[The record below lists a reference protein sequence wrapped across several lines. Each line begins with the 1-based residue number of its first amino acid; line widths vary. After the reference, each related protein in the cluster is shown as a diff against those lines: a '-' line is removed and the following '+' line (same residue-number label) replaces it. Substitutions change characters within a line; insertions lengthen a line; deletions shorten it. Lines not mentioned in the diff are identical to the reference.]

1 MLKSLKIQDYALI
14 KNIYVEFGKGLNII
28 TGETGAGKS
37 ILIDAI
43 NLLIGERASTET
55 VREKA
60 QKAFVEG
67 IFDIQSNKKVEDLLS
82 ENQIEIL
89 PELILRREISLKG
102 ANRCFINDTPAP
114 LSVVKDLGDILVDF
128 HGQHEHQALLK
139 PDTHIDYL
147 DEFSHSE
154 DLLRNYKWLY
164 NALIKLK
171 KDLAEL
177 KGQTNSSNEKR
188 DIYLF
193 QIKEIDAVAPK
204 PDEEEKLFEEL
215 RILENSEQLLELTT
229 NIYQDLYESENAI
242 YDSLVKIRNMLNE
255 ATSIDK
261 SFTESN
267 KEYESVLA
275 VVKDISEFIRSYNSR
290 IEMDSDR
297 LNTIRERLSAIN
309 LLKKKYGGSI
319 KSVLEHRKKIGEELG
334 DSEDSSE
341 KISELENKIL
351 SVSKNCAD
359 AAEKLYKN
367 RRDGGKE
374 MEEEVKEILK
384 YLGVTNASFNVKIT
398 HEKAEDTD
406 NDVLIIKD
414 RPYKYSS
421 KGYDKVEFF
430 ISTNKGESP
439 KPLVKVAS
447 GGEVSRVMLTLKT
460 ILARSDRTPVLIFDE
475 IDTGVSGPVAQKVG
489 EAMRA
494 LTTYHQVIAITHLPQ
509 IAGMANHHF
518 LVEKLAEDDRVVS
531 SIRKL
536 SNERRVLEIA
546 KLMSGEM
553 ITEAS
558 IKGAKELIR
567 L

>member
-14 KNIYVEFGKGLNII
+14 KSIDVEFGKGLNII

-37 ILIDAI
+37 ILVDAM

-55 VREKA
+55 IREGA
-60 QKAFVEG
+60 QKAFIEG
-67 IFDIQSNKKVEDLLS
+67 IFDIESNKKVENILS
-82 ENQIEIL
+82 ENQIDIL

-139 PDTHIDYL
+139 PETHIDYL
-147 DEFSHSE
+147 DEFSRSE
-154 DLLRNYKWLY
+154 DLLRNYRWLY

-171 KDLAEL
+171 KDLNDL
-177 KGQTNSSNEKR
+177 KGKTSSNNEKR
-188 DIYLF
+188 DVLLF
-193 QIKEIDAVAPK
+193 QIKEIDAVSPEL
-204 PDEEEKLFEEL
+204 DEEERLVEEL
-215 RILENSEQLLELTT
+215 KVLENSEKLLELTT
-229 NIYQDLYESENAI
+229 NIYQGLYESENAV
-242 YDSLVKIRNMLNE
+242 YDSLVKIKSMLNE
-255 ATSIDK
+255 TTSIDK

-267 KEYESVLA
+267 KEYESVLTMI
-275 VVKDISEFIRSYNSR
+275 KDISEFIRSYNSK

-297 LNTIRERLSAIN
+297 LNNIRERLSAIN

-319 KSVLEHRKKIGEELG
+319 KSILEHRKKIGEELG
-334 DSEDSSE
+334 YSEDSSE
-341 KISELENKIL
+341 KISELENKINT
-351 SVSKNCAD
+351 VSKNCAD

-398 HEKAEDTD
+398 HEKAEE
-406 NDVLIIKD
+406 NDENVLIIRDK
-414 RPYKYSS
+414 PYKYNS

-439 KPLVKVAS
+439 KPLAKVAS

-475 IDTGVSGPVAQKVG
+475 IDTGVSGPIAQKVG

-494 LTTYHQVIAITHLPQ
+494 LTNYHQVIAITHLPQ

-518 LVEKLAEDDRVVS
+518 LVEKLTEDDRVVS

-536 SNERRVLEIA
+536 SNERRILEIA

>member
-14 KNIYVEFGKGLNII
+14 KSIYVEFGKGLNII

-37 ILIDAI
+37 ILIDTI

-55 VREKA
+55 VREGA

-67 IFDIQSNKKVEDLLS
+67 IFDIESNKKVEDLLS

-177 KGQTNSSNEKR
+177 NGKTNSHNEKR

-193 QIKEIDAVAPK
+193 QIKEIDAVSPEL
-204 PDEEEKLFEEL
+204 DEEEKLVEEL
-215 RILENSEQLLELTT
+215 KILENSEQLLELTT
-229 NIYQDLYESENAI
+229 NIYQGLYESENAV

-255 ATSIDK
+255 AASIDK

-275 VVKDISEFIRSYNSR
+275 MVKDISEFIRSYNSK
-290 IEMDSDR
+290 IEMDSGR
-297 LNTIRERLSAIN
+297 LNAIRERLSAIN
-309 LLKKKYGGSI
+309 LLKKKYGGTI

-341 KISELENKIL
+341 KISELENKII
-351 SVSKNCAD
+351 SVSKNCAE

-384 YLGVTNASFNVKIT
+384 YLGVTNAGFNVKIT
-398 HEKAEDTD
+398 HEKADDND
-406 NDVLIIKD
+406 NDVIIIRDK
-414 RPYKYSS
+414 PYKYNS

-439 KPLVKVAS
+439 KPLAKVAS

-475 IDTGVSGPVAQKVG
+475 IDTGVSGPIAQKVG

-494 LTTYHQVIAITHLPQ
+494 LTNYHQVIAITHLPQ

-518 LVEKLAEDDRVVS
+518 LVEKLTEDDRVVS

-536 SNERRVLEIA
+536 SNERRILEIA

-553 ITEAS
+553 ITEAT

>member
-14 KNIYVEFGKGLNII
+14 KSIYVEFGKGLNII

-37 ILIDAI
+37 ILVDAI
-43 NLLIGERASTET
+43 NLIIGERASIET
-55 VREKA
+55 VREGT
-60 QKAFVEG
+60 QKAVVEG
-67 IFDIQSNKKVEDLLS
+67 IFDIESNKRIENILA

-139 PDTHIDYL
+139 SETHIDYL
-147 DEFSHSE
+147 DEFSHSD

-164 NALIKLK
+164 NALAKLK
-171 KDLAEL
+171 KDLSEL
-177 KGQTNSSNEKR
+177 KGKSNSSNEKR
-188 DIYLF
+188 EIYLF
-193 QIKEIDAVAPK
+193 QVKEIDAVSPEL
-204 PDEEEKLFEEL
+204 DEEEKLIDEL
-215 RILENSEQLLELTT
+215 KVLENSEKLLELTT
-229 NIYQDLYESENAI
+229 NIYHGLYESDNAV
-242 YDSLVKIRNMLNE
+242 YDSLVKIKNMLSE
-255 ATSIDK
+255 TSLIDK
-261 SFTESN
+261 SLFESD
-267 KEYESVLA
+267 KECESALTMI
-275 VVKDISEFIRSYNSR
+275 KDISEFIRSYNSK

-297 LNTIRERLSAIN
+297 LGSIRERLSAIN

-319 KSVLEHRKKIGEELG
+319 KSILEHRKKLGEELG
-334 DSEDSSE
+334 ESEDSTG
-341 KISELENKIL
+341 KISELESKIL

-384 YLGVTNASFNVKIT
+384 YLGVTSASFNVKIT
-398 HEKAEDTD
+398 HDKAEEGDD
-406 NDVLIIKD
+406 DVLVIRDK
-414 RPYKYSS
+414 PYKYSS

-439 KPLVKVAS
+439 KPLAKVAS

-475 IDTGVSGPVAQKVG
+475 IDTGVSGPIAQKVG

-494 LTTYHQVIAITHLPQ
+494 LTNYHQVIAITHLPQ

-518 LVEKLAEDDRVVS
+518 LVEKITEDDRVIS

-536 SNERRVLEIA
+536 SNERRILEIA

>member
-1 MLKSLKIQDYALI
+1 MK
-14 KNIYVEFGKGLNII
+14 GK
-28 TGETGAGKS
+28 
-37 ILIDAI
+37 
-43 NLLIGERASTET
+43 
-55 VREKA
+55 
-60 QKAFVEG
+60 
-67 IFDIQSNKKVEDLLS
+67 
-82 ENQIEIL
+82 
-89 PELILRREISLKG
+89 
-102 ANRCFINDTPAP
+102 
-114 LSVVKDLGDILVDF
+114 
-128 HGQHEHQALLK
+128 
-139 PDTHIDYL
+139 
-147 DEFSHSE
+147 
-154 DLLRNYKWLY
+154 
-164 NALIKLK
+164 
-171 KDLAEL
+171 
-177 KGQTNSSNEKR
+177 TNSNNEKR

-193 QIKEIDAVAPK
+193 QLKEIDAVSPE
-204 PDEEEKLFEEL
+204 PDEEEKLVEEL
-215 RILENSEQLLELTT
+215 KILENSEQLLELTT
-229 NIYQDLYESENAI
+229 NIYQGLYESENAV

-255 ATSIDK
+255 AASIDK

-267 KEYESVLA
+267 KEYESVVA
-275 VVKDISEFIRSYNSR
+275 MVKDISEFIRSYNSR
-290 IEMDSDR
+290 IEMDSGR

-319 KSVLEHRKKIGEELG
+319 KAVLDHRKKIREELG

-341 KISELENKIL
+341 KITELEKKIIT
-351 SVSKNCAD
+351 VSKNCAE

-374 MEEEVKEILK
+374 MEEEVKDILK
-384 YLGVTNASFNVKIT
+384 YLGVTNAGFNVKIT
-398 HEKAEDTD
+398 HEKAEDDD
-406 NDVLIIKD
+406 NDVLIVRDK
-414 RPYKYSS
+414 PYKYNS

-430 ISTNKGESP
+430 ISTNKGETP
-439 KPLVKVAS
+439 KPLAKVAS

-475 IDTGVSGPVAQKVG
+475 IDTGVSGPIAQKVG

-494 LTTYHQVIAITHLPQ
+494 LTNYHQVIAITHLPQ

-518 LVEKLAEDDRVVS
+518 LVEKLAENDRVVS

-536 SNERRVLEIA
+536 SNERRILEIA

>member
-14 KNIYVEFGKGLNII
+14 KSIYVEFGKGLNII

-37 ILIDAI
+37 ILVDAM
-43 NLLIGERASTET
+43 NLLIGERASIET
-55 VREKA
+55 VREGA
-60 QKAFVEG
+60 QKAIVEG
-67 IFDIQSNKKVEDLLS
+67 IFEIEANKKAENILN
-82 ENQIEIL
+82 ENQIEML
-89 PELILRREISLKG
+89 SELILRREISLKG

-114 LSVVKDLGDILVDF
+114 LAVVKDLGDILVDF

-164 NALIKLK
+164 NALFKLRK
-171 KDLAEL
+171 ELNDL
-177 KGQTNSSNEKR
+177 KGKTNTNNER
-188 DIYLF
+188 REICLF
-193 QIKEIDAVAPK
+193 QIKEIDSVSPELN
-204 PDEEEKLFEEL
+204 EEEKLIKEL
-215 RILENSEQLLELTT
+215 NVLENSEKLLELTS
-229 NIYQDLYESENAI
+229 NMYQGLYESENAV
-242 YDSLVKIRNMLNE
+242 YDSLVKIKNMLNE
-255 ATSIDK
+255 TSSIDK
-261 SFTESN
+261 TFIESN
-267 KEYESVLA
+267 REFESVLA
-275 VVKDISEFIRSYNSR
+275 TIKDISEFIRSYNSK
-290 IEMDSDR
+290 IEMDQDR
-297 LNTIRERLSAIN
+297 LVTIRERLSAIN

-319 KSVLEHRKKIGEELG
+319 KSILEYRQKIGEELG
-334 DSEDSSE
+334 ESEDSTE
-341 KISELENKIL
+341 KTTELENKVK

-367 RRDGGKE
+367 RRDGAKE

-384 YLGVTNASFNVKIT
+384 YLGVTNATFNVKIA
-398 HEKAEDTD
+398 HEKAEDNDD
-406 NDVLIIKD
+406 NVLIIRDK
-414 RPYKYSS
+414 PYKYNL

-439 KPLVKVAS
+439 KPLAKVAS

-460 ILARSDRTPVLIFDE
+460 ILARNDRTPVLIFDE
-475 IDTGVSGPVAQKVG
+475 IDTGVSGPIAQKVG

-494 LTTYHQVIAITHLPQ
+494 LTNYHQVIAITHLPQ

-518 LVEKLAEDDRVVS
+518 LVEKLTEDDRVIS

-536 SNERRVLEIA
+536 SNERRILEIA

>member
-14 KNIYVEFGKGLNII
+14 KSIYVEFGKGLNII

-37 ILIDAI
+37 ILVDAI
-43 NLLIGERASTET
+43 NLIIGERASIET
-55 VREKA
+55 VREGT
-60 QKAFVEG
+60 QKAVVEG
-67 IFDIQSNKKVEDLLS
+67 IFDIESNKRIENILT

-89 PELILRREISLKG
+89 PDLILRREISLKG

-139 PDTHIDYL
+139 SETHIDYL
-147 DEFSHSE
+147 DEFSHSD

-164 NALIKLK
+164 NALTKLK
-171 KDLAEL
+171 KDLSEL
-177 KGQTNSSNEKR
+177 KGKSNSSNEKR
-188 DIYLF
+188 EIYLF
-193 QIKEIDAVAPK
+193 QVKEIDAVSPEL
-204 PDEEEKLFEEL
+204 DEEEKLIDEL
-215 RILENSEQLLELTT
+215 KILENSEKLLELTT
-229 NIYQDLYESENAI
+229 NIYQGLYESENAV
-242 YDSLVKIRNMLNE
+242 YDSLVKIKNMLSE
-255 ATSIDK
+255 TSLIDK
-261 SFTESN
+261 SFFESD
-267 KEYESVLA
+267 KECESALTMI
-275 VVKDISEFIRSYNSR
+275 KDISEFIRSYNSK

-297 LNTIRERLSAIN
+297 LGSIRERLSAIN

-319 KSVLEHRKKIGEELG
+319 KSILEHRKKLGEELG
-334 DSEDSSE
+334 ESEDSSG
-341 KISELENKIL
+341 KISELESKIL

-374 MEEEVKEILK
+374 MEEEVKDILK
-384 YLGVTNASFNVKIT
+384 YLGVTSAGFNVKIT
-398 HEKAEDTD
+398 HDKAEEGD
-406 NDVLIIKD
+406 NDVLVIRDK
-414 RPYKYSS
+414 PYKYSS

-439 KPLVKVAS
+439 KPLAKVAS

-475 IDTGVSGPVAQKVG
+475 IDTGVSGPIAQKVG

-494 LTTYHQVIAITHLPQ
+494 LTNYHQVIAITHLPQ

-518 LVEKLAEDDRVVS
+518 LVEKITEDDRVIS

-536 SNERRVLEIA
+536 SNERRILEIA

>member
-14 KNIYVEFGKGLNII
+14 KSIYVEFGKGLNII

-37 ILIDAI
+37 ILVDAM

-55 VREKA
+55 VREGA
-60 QKAFVEG
+60 QKAIVEG
-67 IFDIQSNKKVEDLLS
+67 IFDIGANKNAKNILD
-82 ENQIEIL
+82 ENQIETL

-164 NALIKLK
+164 NALFKLK
-171 KDLAEL
+171 KELYDL
-177 KGQTNSSNEKR
+177 KGKTDTNNEKR
-188 DIYLF
+188 DICLF
-193 QIKEIDAVAPK
+193 QIKEIDAVSPEL
-204 PDEEEKLFEEL
+204 DEEEKLVAEL
-215 RILENSEQLLELTT
+215 NVLENSEKLLELTS
-229 NIYQDLYESENAI
+229 NIYQELYESENAV
-242 YDSLVKIRNMLNE
+242 YDSLVKIKNRLNE
-255 ATSIDK
+255 TSAIDK
-261 SFTESN
+261 SFTESSR
-267 KEYESVLA
+267 EFESVLT
-275 VVKDISEFIRSYNSR
+275 VVKDISEYIRSYNSK
-290 IEMDSDR
+290 IEMDQDR
-297 LNTIRERLSAIN
+297 LTAIRERLSAIN
-309 LLKKKYGGSI
+309 LLKKKYGGSV
-319 KSVLEHRKKIGEELG
+319 KSVLEHRQKIGAELG
-334 DSEDSSE
+334 ESEDSTG
-341 KISELENKIL
+341 KITELENKIK

-367 RRDGGKE
+367 RRDGAKE
-374 MEEEVKEILK
+374 MEQEVKEILK
-384 YLGVTNASFNVKIT
+384 YLGVTNASFNIKIT
-398 HEKAEDTD
+398 HDKAEDNDD
-406 NDVLIIKD
+406 NVLVIRDK
-414 RPYKYSS
+414 PYKYNS

-439 KPLVKVAS
+439 KPLAKVAS

-475 IDTGVSGPVAQKVG
+475 IDTGVSGPIAQKVG

-494 LTTYHQVIAITHLPQ
+494 LTNYHQVIAITHLPQ

-518 LVEKLAEDDRVVS
+518 LVEKLTEDDRVIS

-536 SNERRVLEIA
+536 SNERRILEIA

>member
-14 KNIYVEFGKGLNII
+14 KSIYVEFGKGLNII

-37 ILIDAI
+37 ILVDAM

-55 VREKA
+55 IREGA
-60 QKAFVEG
+60 QKAFIEG
-67 IFDIQSNKKVEDLLS
+67 IFDIESNKKVENILS
-82 ENQIEIL
+82 ENQIDIL

-139 PDTHIDYL
+139 PETHIDYL
-147 DEFSHSE
+147 DEFSRSE
-154 DLLRNYKWLY
+154 DLLRNYRWLY

-171 KDLAEL
+171 KDLNDL
-177 KGQTNSSNEKR
+177 KGKTSSNNEKR
-188 DIYLF
+188 DVLLF
-193 QIKEIDAVAPK
+193 QIKEIDAVSPEL
-204 PDEEEKLFEEL
+204 DEEERLVEEL
-215 RILENSEQLLELTT
+215 KVLENSEKLLELTT
-229 NIYQDLYESENAI
+229 NIYQGLYESENAV
-242 YDSLVKIRNMLNE
+242 YDSLVKIKSMLNE
-255 ATSIDK
+255 TTSIDK

-267 KEYESVLA
+267 KEYESVLTMI
-275 VVKDISEFIRSYNSR
+275 KDISEFIRSYNSK

-297 LNTIRERLSAIN
+297 LNNIRERLSAIN

-319 KSVLEHRKKIGEELG
+319 KSILEHRKKIGEELG
-334 DSEDSSE
+334 YSEDSSE
-341 KISELENKIL
+341 KISELENKINT
-351 SVSKNCAD
+351 VSKNCAD

-398 HEKAEDTD
+398 HEKAEE
-406 NDVLIIKD
+406 NDENVLIIRDK
-414 RPYKYSS
+414 PYKYNS

-439 KPLVKVAS
+439 KPLAKVAS

-475 IDTGVSGPVAQKVG
+475 IDTGVSGPIAQKVG

-494 LTTYHQVIAITHLPQ
+494 LTNYHQVIAITHLPQ

-518 LVEKLAEDDRVVS
+518 LVEKLTEDDRVVS

-536 SNERRVLEIA
+536 SNERRILEIA

>member
-14 KNIYVEFGKGLNII
+14 KSIYVEFGKGLNII

-43 NLLIGERASTET
+43 NLLIGERASIET
-55 VREKA
+55 VREGA

-67 IFDIQSNKKVEDLLS
+67 IFDIQSNKKVEDLLT

-193 QIKEIDAVAPK
+193 QIKEIDAVSPEL
-204 PDEEEKLFEEL
+204 DEDEKLVEEL
-215 RILENSEQLLELTT
+215 KILENSEQLLELTT
-229 NIYQDLYESENAI
+229 NIYQGLYESENAV

-261 SFTESN
+261 SFSESN

-275 VVKDISEFIRSYNSR
+275 MIKDISEYIRNYSSR

-309 LLKKKYGGSI
+309 LLKKKYGGSV
-319 KSVLEHRKKIGEELG
+319 KSVLEHRKKIGAEAG
-334 DSEDSSE
+334 DAEDSSE
-341 KISELENKIL
+341 KISQLENKII

-398 HEKAEDTD
+398 HEKAEEND
-406 NDVLIIKD
+406 NDVIIIRDK
-414 RPYKYSS
+414 PYKYNS

-439 KPLVKVAS
+439 KPLAKVAS

-475 IDTGVSGPVAQKVG
+475 IDTGVSGPIAQKVG

-494 LTTYHQVIAITHLPQ
+494 LTNYHQVIAITHLPQ

-536 SNERRVLEIA
+536 SNERRILEIA

>member
-1 MLKSLKIQDYALI
+1 MLKSLKIEDYALI

-37 ILIDAI
+37 ILVDAM
-43 NLLIGERASTET
+43 NLLIGERASIET
-55 VREKA
+55 VREGA
-60 QKAFVEG
+60 QKAVVEG
-67 IFDIQSNKKVEDLLS
+67 IFDNESTKRIENILK
-82 ENQIEIL
+82 ENQIEIM

-102 ANRCFINDTPAP
+102 SNRCFINDSPAP
-114 LSVVKDLGDILVDF
+114 LSVVKELGDVLVDF

-139 PDTHIDYL
+139 PETHINYL
-147 DEFSHSE
+147 DAFSESE

-171 KDLAEL
+171 KEL
-177 KGQTNSSNEKR
+177 NEFKGNKDSSNEKR
-188 DIYLF
+188 EIYLF
-193 QIKEIDAVAPK
+193 QAKEIDAVSPELG
-204 PDEEEKLFEEL
+204 EEEKLAEEL
-215 RILENSEQLLELTT
+215 KVLENSEKLLELTT
-229 NIYQDLYESENAI
+229 NIYQGLYESENAV
-242 YDSLVKIRNMLNE
+242 YDSLVKMKNPLTE
-255 ATSIDK
+255 LSAIDK
-261 SFTESN
+261 SFSESN
-267 KEYESVLA
+267 KEFESVLTMI
-275 VVKDISEFIRSYNSR
+275 KDISEFLRDYNSKID
-290 IEMDSDR
+290 IEPDR
-297 LNTIRERLSAIN
+297 LESIRERLSAIN

-319 KSVLEHRKKIGEELG
+319 NSVLEFRKKIGEELG
-334 DSEDSSE
+334 ITQDSTE
-341 KISELENKIL
+341 KITELENKIKT
-351 SVSKNCAD
+351 VAKNCAD

-367 RRDGGKE
+367 RREGARE
-374 MEEEVKEILK
+374 MEEQVKEIMR
-384 YLGVTNASFNVKIT
+384 YLGVTSASFNVKIT
-398 HEKAEDTD
+398 HEKADENDED
-406 NDVLIIKD
+406 VIIIRDK
-414 RPYKYSS
+414 PYKYYP

-439 KPLVKVAS
+439 KPLAKVAS

-460 ILARSDRTPVLIFDE
+460 ILARNDRTPLLIFDE
-475 IDTGVSGPVAQKVG
+475 IDTGVSGPIAQKVG

-509 IAGMANHHF
+509 IAGMANHHY
-518 LVEKLAEDDRVVS
+518 LVEKKTEEDRVVS

-536 SNERRVLEIA
+536 SNERRILEIA

>member
-14 KNIYVEFGKGLNII
+14 KSIYVEFGKGLNII

-37 ILIDAI
+37 ILVDAM

-55 VREKA
+55 VREGA
-60 QKAFVEG
+60 QKAIVEG
-67 IFDIQSNKKVEDLLS
+67 IFDIGANKNAKNILD
-82 ENQIEIL
+82 ENQIETL

-164 NALIKLK
+164 NALFKLK
-171 KDLAEL
+171 KELYDL
-177 KGQTNSSNEKR
+177 KGKTDTNNEKR
-188 DIYLF
+188 DICLF
-193 QIKEIDAVAPK
+193 QIKEIDAVSPEL
-204 PDEEEKLFEEL
+204 DEEEKLVAEL
-215 RILENSEQLLELTT
+215 NVLENSEKLLELTS
-229 NIYQDLYESENAI
+229 NIYQELYESENAV
-242 YDSLVKIRNMLNE
+242 YDSLVKIKNMLNE
-255 ATSIDK
+255 TSAIDK
-261 SFTESN
+261 SFTESSR
-267 KEYESVLA
+267 EFESVLT
-275 VVKDISEFIRSYNSR
+275 VVKDISEYIRSYNSK
-290 IEMDSDR
+290 IEMDQDR
-297 LNTIRERLSAIN
+297 LTAIRERLSAIN
-309 LLKKKYGGSI
+309 LLKKKYGGSV
-319 KSVLEHRKKIGEELG
+319 KSVLEHRQKIGAELG
-334 DSEDSSE
+334 ESEDSTG
-341 KISELENKIL
+341 KITELENKIK

-367 RRDGGKE
+367 RRDGAKE
-374 MEEEVKEILK
+374 MEQEVKEILK
-384 YLGVTNASFNVKIT
+384 YLGVTNASFNIKIT
-398 HEKAEDTD
+398 HDKAEDNDD
-406 NDVLIIKD
+406 NVLVIRDK
-414 RPYKYSS
+414 PYKYNS

-439 KPLVKVAS
+439 KPLAKVAS

-475 IDTGVSGPVAQKVG
+475 IDTGVSGPIAQKVG

-494 LTTYHQVIAITHLPQ
+494 LTNYHQVIAITHLPQ

-518 LVEKLAEDDRVVS
+518 LVEKLTEDDRVIS

-536 SNERRVLEIA
+536 SNERRILEIA

>member
-14 KNIYVEFGKGLNII
+14 KSIYVEFGKGLNII

-55 VREKA
+55 VREGA

-67 IFDIQSNKKVEDLLS
+67 IFDIASNKKIEELLG

-154 DLLRNYKWLY
+154 DLLRNYRWLY
-164 NALIKLK
+164 SALIKLK
-171 KDLAEL
+171 KDLAEM
-177 KGQTNSSNEKR
+177 KGKTNSNNEKR

-193 QIKEIDAVAPK
+193 QLKEIDAVSPE
-204 PDEEEKLFEEL
+204 PDEEEKLVEEL
-215 RILENSEQLLELTT
+215 KILENSEQLLELTT
-229 NIYQDLYESENAI
+229 NIYQGLYESENAV

-255 ATSIDK
+255 AASIDK

-267 KEYESVLA
+267 KEYESVVA
-275 VVKDISEFIRSYNSR
+275 MVKDISEFIRSYNSR
-290 IEMDSDR
+290 IEMDSGR

-319 KSVLEHRKKIGEELG
+319 KAVLDHRKKIREELG

-341 KISELENKIL
+341 KITELEKKIIT
-351 SVSKNCAD
+351 VSKNCAE

-374 MEEEVKEILK
+374 MEEEVKDILK
-384 YLGVTNASFNVKIT
+384 YLGVTNAGFNVKIT
-398 HEKAEDTD
+398 HEKAEDDD
-406 NDVLIIKD
+406 NDVLIVRDK
-414 RPYKYSS
+414 PYKYNS

-430 ISTNKGESP
+430 ISTNKGETP
-439 KPLVKVAS
+439 KPLAKVAS

-475 IDTGVSGPVAQKVG
+475 IDTGVSGPIAQKVG

-494 LTTYHQVIAITHLPQ
+494 LTNYHQVIAITHLPQ

-518 LVEKLAEDDRVVS
+518 LVEKLAENDRVVS

-536 SNERRVLEIA
+536 SNERRILEIA

>member
-14 KNIYVEFGKGLNII
+14 KSIYVEFGKGLNII

-43 NLLIGERASTET
+43 SLLIGERASTET
-55 VREKA
+55 VREGA

-67 IFDIQSNKKVEDLLS
+67 IFDITSNKKVEDLLG
-82 ENQIEIL
+82 ENQIDIL
-89 PELILRREISLKG
+89 SELILRREISLKG

-164 NALIKLK
+164 NALNKLK
-171 KDLAEL
+171 KELAEL
-177 KGQTNSSNEKR
+177 KGKTNSNNEKR

-193 QIKEIDAVAPK
+193 QIKEIDAVSPEI
-204 PDEEEKLFEEL
+204 DEEEKLVEEL
-215 RILENSEQLLELTT
+215 KILENSEQLLELTT
-229 NIYQDLYESENAI
+229 NIYQGLYESEDAV

-255 ATSIDK
+255 AASIDK
-261 SFTESN
+261 SFAESN
-267 KEYESVLA
+267 KEYESVVA
-275 VVKDISEFIRSYNSR
+275 MVKDISEFIRSYNSR
-290 IEMDSDR
+290 IEMDPER
-297 LNTIRERLSAIN
+297 LNTIRERLSAIS

-334 DSEDSSE
+334 ESEDSSE
-341 KISELENKIL
+341 KISDVENKII

-398 HEKAEDTD
+398 HEKAEDND
-406 NDVLIIKD
+406 NDVLVIRDK
-414 RPYKYSS
+414 PYKYNS

-439 KPLVKVAS
+439 KPLAKVAS

-475 IDTGVSGPVAQKVG
+475 IDTGVSGPIAQKVG

-494 LTTYHQVIAITHLPQ
+494 LTNYHQVIAITHLPQ

-536 SNERRVLEIA
+536 SNERRILEIA

>member
-14 KNIYVEFGKGLNII
+14 KSIYVEFGKGLNII

-43 NLLIGERASTET
+43 NLLIGERASNET
-55 VREKA
+55 VREGT

-67 IFDIQSNKKVEDLLS
+67 IFDVQSNNKVEDLLN

-193 QIKEIDAVAPK
+193 QMKEIDAVSPELGE
-204 PDEEEKLFEEL
+204 DEKLVEEL
-215 RILENSEQLLELTT
+215 KILENSEQLLELTT
-229 NIYQDLYESENAI
+229 NIYQGLYESENAV

-261 SFTESN
+261 SFSESN

-275 VVKDISEFIRSYNSR
+275 MIKDISEYIRNYNSR

-309 LLKKKYGGSI
+309 LLKKKYGGTI
-319 KSVLEHRKKIGEELG
+319 KSVLEHRKKIGEEAG
-334 DSEDSSE
+334 EAEDSME
-341 KISELENKIL
+341 KVSQLENKII

-398 HEKAEDTD
+398 HEKAEEND
-406 NDVLIIKD
+406 NDVIIIRDK
-414 RPYKYSS
+414 PYKYNS

-439 KPLVKVAS
+439 KPLAKVAS

-475 IDTGVSGPVAQKVG
+475 IDTGVSGPIAQKVG

-494 LTTYHQVIAITHLPQ
+494 LTNYHQVIAITHLPQ

-536 SNERRVLEIA
+536 SNERRILEIA

>member
-43 NLLIGERASTET
+43 NLLIGERASNET
-55 VREKA
+55 VREGT

-67 IFDIQSNKKVEDLLS
+67 IFDVQSNNKVEDLLN

-139 PDTHIDYL
+139 PDTHIEYL

>member
-14 KNIYVEFGKGLNII
+14 KSIYVEFGKGLNII

-37 ILIDAI
+37 ILVDAM

-55 VREKA
+55 VREGA

-67 IFDIQSNKKVEDLLS
+67 VFDIESNKKVENILN

-164 NALIKLK
+164 NALLKLK
-171 KDLAEL
+171 KDLNDL
-177 KGQTNSSNEKR
+177 KGKSDSTNER
-188 DIYLF
+188 REICLF
-193 QIKEIDAVAPK
+193 QIKEIDAVSPEQ
-204 PDEEEKLFEEL
+204 DEEEKLVKEL
-215 RILENSEQLLELTT
+215 KVLENSEKLLELTS
-229 NIYQDLYESENAI
+229 NIYQRLYESEHAA
-242 YDSLVKIRNMLNE
+242 YDSLVKIKSMLNE
-255 ATSIDK
+255 TTVIDK
-261 SFTESN
+261 SFSESN
-267 KEYESVLA
+267 KEFESVLT
-275 VVKDISEFIRSYNSR
+275 VIKDISELIRSYNSK
-290 IEMDSDR
+290 IEMDPDK
-297 LNTIRERLSAIN
+297 LGAIRERLSAIN

-319 KSVLEHRKKIGEELG
+319 KSILEHKIKLGEELG
-334 DSEDSSE
+334 GTEDPSE
-341 KISELENKIL
+341 KITELESKIKT
-351 SVSKNCAD
+351 VAKNCAD

-367 RRDGGKE
+367 RRDGGKD
-374 MEEEVKEILK
+374 MEEEIKEILK
-384 YLGVTNASFNVKIT
+384 YLGVTSASFNVKIT
-398 HEKAEDTD
+398 HDKADEGDD
-406 NDVLIIKD
+406 NVLVIKD
-414 RPYKYSS
+414 KPYKYNS

-439 KPLVKVAS
+439 KPLAKVAS

-475 IDTGVSGPVAQKVG
+475 IDTGVSGPIAQKVG

-494 LTTYHQVIAITHLPQ
+494 LTNYHQVIAITHLPQ

-518 LVEKLAEDDRVVS
+518 LVEKLTEDDRVIS

-536 SNERRVLEIA
+536 SNERRILEIA

>member
-55 VREKA
+55 VREGA
-60 QKAFVEG
+60 QKAIVEG
-67 IFDIQSNKKVEDLLS
+67 VFDIESNKKIENTLN
-82 ENQIEIL
+82 ENQIEIF

-102 ANRCFINDTPAP
+102 SNRCFINDTPAP

-139 PDTHIDYL
+139 PDIHIDYL

-164 NALIKLK
+164 NALLKLK
-171 KDLAEL
+171 KDLNEI
-177 KGQTNSSNEKR
+177 KGRSNSSSEKR
-188 DIYLF
+188 EINLF
-193 QIKEIDAVAPK
+193 QMKEIDAVSPEL
-204 PDEEEKLFEEL
+204 DEDEKLVEEL
-215 RILENSEQLLELTT
+215 NVLENSEKLLELTT
-229 NIYQDLYESENAI
+229 NLYQGLYESENAV
-242 YDSLVKIRNMLNE
+242 YDSLVKIKNMLNE
-255 ATSIDK
+255 VSEIDK

-267 KEYESVLA
+267 KECDSVLTI
-275 VVKDISEFIRSYNSR
+275 VKDISDFLRSYSSK

-297 LNTIRERLSAIN
+297 LGAIRERLSAIN

-319 KSVLEHRKKIGEELG
+319 KAVLEHRKKIGEELG
-334 DSEDSSE
+334 ESEDSKE
-341 KISELENKIL
+341 RIFDLENKIKT
-351 SVSKNCAD
+351 VAKNCAD
-359 AAEKLYKN
+359 TAEKLYKN

-406 NDVLIIKD
+406 DDVLVIRDKNY
-414 RPYKYSS
+414 RYNS

-439 KPLVKVAS
+439 KPLAKVAS

-475 IDTGVSGPVAQKVG
+475 IDTGVSGPIAQKVG

-494 LTTYHQVIAITHLPQ
+494 LTNYHQVIAITHLPQ
-509 IAGMANHHF
+509 IAGMANHHY
-518 LVEKLAEDDRVVS
+518 LVEKLTEDERVIS

-536 SNERRVLEIA
+536 SNERRILEIA